1 MDLINQIIARAK
13 ADRQRIVLPEGKEE
27 RTLKAADRV
36 IADAV
41 ADVILIGNRAEIRAL
56 AEKNGLNNIG
66 KAGFAEH
73 LLP

>member
-13 ADRQRIVLPEGKEE
+13 ADRQRIVLPEGTEE

-41 ADVILIGNRAEIRAL
+41 ADVILIGNRAEIMAL
-56 AEKNGLNNIG
+56 AETM
-66 KAGFAEH
+66 A
-73 LLP
+73 